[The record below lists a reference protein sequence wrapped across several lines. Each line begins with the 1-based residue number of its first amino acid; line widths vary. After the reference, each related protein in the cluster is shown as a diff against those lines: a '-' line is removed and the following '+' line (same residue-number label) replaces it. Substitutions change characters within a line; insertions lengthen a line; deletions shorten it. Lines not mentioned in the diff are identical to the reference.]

1 MFGTRIPGS
10 RAFAALALGALV
22 LTGCGGDSVE
32 SFEDAEENYLV
43 GCLEPIDGQ
52 PAQFEDGVVID
63 AERHPNYDDCLD
75 MWNAIQ
81 DELSFEDF
89 KLAAD
94 AIDEEPNLLQEDP
107 VPTGLVSEEDQPR
120 LEETVEIL
128 RGIARDIELGD
139 DELA

>member
-52 PAQFEDGVVID
+52 PAQFEEGEVIEPESHD
-63 AERHPNYDDCLD
+63 NYEDCVRMWDD
-75 MWNAIQ
+75 IQ
-81 DELSFEDF
+81 AGMTFEDF
-89 KLAAD
+89 TLVSD
-94 AIDEEPNLLQEDP
+94 AIDEEPDLLTLDE
-107 VPTGLVSEEDQPR
+107 VPTGLVNEEDQAR
-120 LEETVEIL
+120 LEESVAVLQEIA
-128 RGIARDIELGD
+128 GGAPTTGN
-139 DELA
+139 A

>member
-32 SFEDAEENYLV
+32 SYEDAEENYLV

-52 PAQFEDGVVID
+52 PAQFVDGEVQD
-63 AERHPNYDDCLD
+63 KERHGNFDECEA
-75 MWNAIQ
+75 MWDAIQ

-89 KLAAD
+89 KLVSG
-94 AIDEEPNLLQEDP
+94 AIDDEPDLLTVDT
-107 VPTGLVSEEDQPR
+107 VPADLVSEEDQAR
-120 LEETVEIL
+120 LEDAVAVLQDVADLQPTT
-128 RGIARDIELGD
+128 GGNA
-139 DELA
+139 